1 MKKPQAKP
9 PTQPELTDFQK
20 EYAAIQKR
28 QKEKILILDAAQA
41 LPNVSPSAKQP
52 DGGKKPQERKLTM
65 AEKVAKNVV
74 AQGLPV
80 DKDKKDFEAR
90 QAQEQIQL
98 LENQRKSM
106 VQIAK
111 YEQDVAVFKQREARN
126 MADIAA
132 SREQNQLLESTLTN
146 LVRDEMDA
154 KELLKGKKTD

>member
-1 MKKPQAKP
+1 
-9 PTQPELTDFQK
+9 
-20 EYAAIQKR
+20 
-28 QKEKILILDAAQA
+28 
-41 LPNVSPSAKQP
+41 
-52 DGGKKPQERKLTM
+52 M

-90 QAQEQIQL
+90 QAQDQIQL

-106 VQIAK
+106 HQIAK

-132 SREQNQLLESTLTN
+132 SKEQNQLLESTLTN

-154 KELLKGKKTD
+154 KELLKGKKID